1 MIRRLYLKISR
12 LSFIGKKMENTHK
25 SAVRFIVLLGIVS
38 LFADMTYEAARSLT
52 GPYLAILGATGT
64 VIGITAGLGELLG
77 YGLRFFSGL
86 LSDKTRR
93 YWMITI
99 TGYVVNLLAV
109 PLLALANHWELAV
122 VLMITERIGKAI
134 RTPARDAMLSH
145 AAAAVGRGWGF
156 AVHEAMDQIGAM
168 VGPIIVM
175 IVLAINGS
183 YRFAF
188 AILAIPAALA
198 ITVLII
204 ARINFPHPHKLET
217 DTQGCRDGKLPSVF
231 WLYLAAVGFVAAGF
245 ADYPL
250 IAFHIK
256 SHNILEDKW
265 IPLLYSCA
273 MGIDAVAALAFGHWY
288 DKKGVF
294 ALVTAIAVS
303 SFFALLAFSF
313 IPVLIVA
320 GMVLWGVGMGAQE
333 SIIRAVV
340 ADIVPTHKRGTGFGL
355 FNAGFGI
362 AWFLG
367 SAVMGIL
374 YDFSLPALIVF
385 SILSQIASLP
395 LLLFVQKQLSVIR

>member
-1 MIRRLYLKISR
+1 MNKS
-12 LSFIGKKMENTHK
+12 NHK
-25 SAVRFIVLLGIVS
+25 AAMQFVLLLGVVS
-38 LFADMTYEAARSLT
+38 LFADMTYEAARSIA
-52 GPYLAILGATGT
+52 GSYLAILGASGAI
-64 VIGITAGLGELLG
+64 VGFTAGAGELLG
-77 YGLRFFSGL
+77 YGLRYFSGL
-86 LSDKTRR
+86 ISDKTRR
-93 YWMITI
+93 YWAITI
-99 TGYVVNLLAV
+99 FGYVVNLMAV
-109 PLLALANHWELAV
+109 PLMALANHWGLAV
-122 VLMITERIGKAI
+122 TLIMAERIGKAI
-134 RTPARDAMLSH
+134 RTPARDVMLSH

-168 VGPIIVM
+168 AGPVIVM

-188 AILAIPAALA
+188 AVLLIPAALA

-204 ARINFPHPHKLET
+204 ARINFPHPQELET
-217 DTQGCRDGKLPSVF
+217 VPQGRQNGKLPSVF
-231 WLYLAAVGFVAAGF
+231 WLYLAAVGFIAAGF

-256 SHNILEDKW
+256 SRNMFDDKW
-265 IPLLYSCA
+265 IPLLYACA
-273 MGIDAVAALAFGHWY
+273 MGIDALAALVFGRWY

-303 SFFALLAFSF
+303 SFFAFFAFSF
-313 IPVLIVA
+313 KPILII
-320 GMVLWGVGMGAQE
+320 GGILLWGVGMGAQE

-340 ADIVPTHKRGTGFGL
+340 ADIVPARRRGAGFGL

-367 SAVMGIL
+367 SALMGVL

-385 SILSQIASLP
+385 SIFSQIASLP
-395 LLLFVQKQLSVIR
+395 LLLFVRKKLPVIR

>member
-1 MIRRLYLKISR
+1 M
-12 LSFIGKKMENTHK
+12 F
-25 SAVRFIVLLGIVS
+25 
-38 LFADMTYEAARSLT
+38 
-52 GPYLAILGATGT
+52 
-64 VIGITAGLGELLG
+64 
-77 YGLRFFSGL
+77 
-86 LSDKTRR
+86 
-93 YWMITI
+93 
-99 TGYVVNLLAV
+99 
-109 PLLALANHWELAV
+109 NHD
-122 VLMITERIGKAI
+122 
-134 RTPARDAMLSH
+134 RDVMLSH

-175 IVLAINGS
+175 VGLAINGS

-188 AILAIPAALA
+188 AVLAIPAALA

-217 DTQGCRDGKLPSVF
+217 DTEDLRDGRLPTVF

-256 SHNILEDKW
+256 SHHILDDKW
-265 IPLLYSCA
+265 IPLLYACA
-273 MGIDAVAALAFGHWY
+273 MGIDALAALVFGRWY
-288 DKKGVF
+288 DKKGVL
-294 ALVTAIAVS
+294 ALAAAIAVS
-303 SFFALLAFSF
+303 STFALFAFSF
-313 IPVLIVA
+313 IPALIV
-320 GMVLWGVGMGAQE
+320 GGVLLWGVGMGAQE

-340 ADIVPTHKRGTGFGL
+340 ADIVPAQRRGAGFGL
-355 FNAGFGI
+355 FNACFGI
-362 AWFLG
+362 TWFIG

-395 LLLFVQKQLSVIR
+395 LLIFVQKQLSVMR

>member
-1 MIRRLYLKISR
+1 MDNSY
-12 LSFIGKKMENTHK
+12 HK
-25 SAVRFIVLLGIVS
+25 VAMRFVLLLGVVS
-38 LFADMTYEAARSLT
+38 LFADMTYEAARSLA
-52 GPYLAILGATGT
+52 GPYLAILGASGAI
-64 VIGITAGLGELLG
+64 VGFTAGAGELLG

-86 LSDKTRR
+86 LSDKTQK
-93 YWMITI
+93 YWTITI
-99 TGYVVNLLAV
+99 VGYVVNLLAV
-109 PLLALANHWELAV
+109 PLLALANHWGWAV
-122 VLMITERIGKAI
+122 ALMMAERVGKAI
-134 RTPARDAMLSH
+134 RAPARDVMLSH

-175 IVLAINGS
+175 VVLAINGS

-198 ITVLII
+198 IIVLII
-204 ARINFPHPHKLET
+204 ARINFPHPHRFET
-217 DTQGCRDGKLPSVF
+217 DREDHREGKLPSVF

-256 SHNILEDKW
+256 SHHIFDDKW
-265 IPLLYSCA
+265 IPLLYACA
-273 MGIDAVAALAFGHWY
+273 MGIDALSALVFGRWY
-288 DKKGVF
+288 DKKGVL

-303 SFFALLAFSF
+303 SFFALPAFSF
-313 IPVLIVA
+313 IPALIVA
-320 GMVLWGVGMGAQE
+320 GIALWGIGMGAQE

-340 ADIVPTHKRGTGFGL
+340 ADIVPAHKRGTGFGL

-367 SAVMGIL
+367 SVVMGIL
-374 YDFSLPALIVF
+374 YDFSLPALMVMSMVCQIV
-385 SILSQIASLP
+385 SLP
-395 LLLFVQKQLSVIR
+395 LFIQVHKRLSKRGKQVGAGF